1 MQKITHL
8 IFAFFVLIIFGFV
21 LNFPVYMSL
30 FAFVGV
36 LIPDI
41 DTKFRRFHRKLF
53 HNVWFLV
60 ICLFI
65 GFSLGLFDRIA
76 AIIFSIGFLSHL
88 IGDSLTHRGIMPL
101 WPIER
106 PKFNGP
112 VKTGGFG
119 EYLII
124 LVLLLMIYW
133 AGTII

>member
-1 MQKITHL
+1 MQKMTHL
-8 IFAFFVLIIFGFV
+8 IFAFFVLILFGFV
-21 LNFPVYMSL
+21 LNFPIYL
-30 FAFVGV
+30 AIFAFVGA

-41 DTKFRRFHRKLF
+41 DTKFKRFHRKLI
-53 HNVWFLV
+53 HNIWFLM
-60 ICLFI
+60 ICLFAL
-65 GFSLGLFDRIA
+65 FNLGVDRTA
-76 AIIFSIGFLSHL
+76 AIVFSIGFLSHL

-133 AGTII
+133 VGMTI